1 MSSRHAERLARARC
15 ALEGLS
21 VADAFGQSLSV
32 PPAVLARILA
42 TRRLPAAPWYFTD
55 DTNMALSVYHVL
67 SRHAGIDQ
75 DRLARSLA
83 EHYDRSRGYSIAM
96 RSLLPALR
104 QGASWRKLT
113 PTLYGR
119 QGAYGSEAA
128 VRAALVGAYFADDL
142 PAAVD
147 HACASAQ
154 VTHSHPEAVAGAVAV
169 AAATALA
176 WQGRNANP
184 QPGYRQFLGNLILVV
199 PFSKVREGL
208 RRARDLPADAAVEM
222 VVAEL
227 GNGSRATAQDTVP
240 FALWCAARHLNDYA
254 EALWLAAS
262 GMGDIDATCAIA
274 GAVVVMVNGVGGIP
288 AAWLA
293 SREPLPDWAFNGPA
307 GR

>member
-32 PPAVLARILA
+32 PTPVLARILA
-42 TRRLPAAPWYFTD
+42 ARRLPAPPWYFSD
-55 DTNMALSVYHVL
+55 NTNMALSVYHVL
-67 SRHAGIDQ
+67 SRHAGIEQ

-83 EHYDRSRGYSIAM
+83 EHYDRARGYGLAM

-104 QGASWRKLT
+104 QGASWRKLA

-142 PAAVD
+142 PAAVE
-147 HACASAQ
+147 HATASAT
-154 VTHSHPEAVAGAVAV
+154 VTHSHPEAVAGAIAV

-176 WQGRNANP
+176 WQGRNASP
-184 QPGYRQFLGNLILVV
+184 QPVYRQFLGNLMLLV
-199 PFSKVREGL
+199 PLSKVREGL

-240 FALWCAARHLNDYA
+240 FALWCATRHLNDYA

-274 GAVVVMVNGVGGIP
+274 GAVVVMINGVGGIP

-293 SREPLPDWAFNGPA
+293 SREPLPTWAFEGPV
-307 GR
+307 R

>member
-32 PPAVLARILA
+32 PAPVLARVLTA
-42 TRRLPAAPWYFTD
+42 RRLPAPPWYFSD
-55 DTNMALSVYHVL
+55 NTNMALSVYHVL
-67 SRHAGIDQ
+67 SRHAGIEQ

-83 EHYDRSRGYSIAM
+83 EHYDRARGYSLGM

-104 QGASWRKLT
+104 QGASWRKLA

-142 PAAVD
+142 PAAVE
-147 HACASAQ
+147 HATASAT
-154 VTHSHPEAVAGAVAV
+154 VTHSHPEAIAGAVAV

-176 WQGRNANP
+176 WQGHKASP
-184 QPGYRQFLGNLILVV
+184 QPGHRQFLGNVMLLV
-199 PFSKVREGL
+199 PPGKVREGL
-208 RRARDLPADAAVEM
+208 RRARDLPADAPVEM
-222 VVAEL
+222 AVAEL

-240 FALWCAARHLNDYA
+240 FALWCAVLHLDDYA
-254 EALWLAAS
+254 EALWLTAS
-262 GMGDIDATCAIA
+262 GMGDITTTCAIA
-274 GAVVVMVNGVGGIP
+274 GAVVVMVTGVGGIP
-288 AAWLA
+288 ATWLA
-293 SREPLPDWAFNGPA
+293 SREPLPSWAFQGPV
-307 GR
+307 R

>member
-32 PPAVLARILA
+32 PPAVLTRILA
-42 TRRLPAAPWYFTD
+42 ARRLPAAPWYFTD
-55 DTNMALSVYHVL
+55 DTNMALSVYYVL

-75 DRLARSLA
+75 ERLARSLA
-83 EHYDRSRGYSIAM
+83 EHYDRSRGYSLAM

-154 VTHSHPEAVAGAVAV
+154 VTHSHPEAIAGAVAV
-169 AAATALA
+169 AVATALA
-176 WQGRNANP
+176 WQQRHAP
-184 QPGYRQFLGNLILVV
+184 SPRQFLGHVMLLV
-199 PFSKVREGL
+199 PPSKVREGL
-208 RRARDLPADAAVEM
+208 RRARDLPPDAAVEM

-240 FALWCAARHLNDYA
+240 FALWCAARHLNDFA
-254 EALWLAAS
+254 EALWLAVS
-262 GMGDIDATCAIA
+262 GMGDLDTICAIA
-274 GAVVVMVNGVGGIP
+274 GAVVVMANGVGAIP
-288 AAWLA
+288 PGWLI
-293 SREPLPDWAFNGPA
+293 SREELPGWAFNGPT
-307 GR
+307 R

>member
-32 PPAVLARILA
+32 PPAVLTRILTA
-42 TRRLPAAPWYFTD
+42 RRLPTPPWYFSD
-55 DTNMALSVYHVL
+55 NTNMALSVYHVL
-67 SRHAGIDQ
+67 SRHAGIEQ

-83 EHYDRSRGYSIAM
+83 EHYDRARGYGLAM

-104 QGASWRKLT
+104 QGASWRKLA

-169 AAATALA
+169 AVATALA
-176 WQGRNANP
+176 WQQRHSTPLPA
-184 QPGYRQFLGNLILVV
+184 YRPFLGHVMLLV
-199 PFSKVREGL
+199 PPSKVREGL
-208 RRARDLPADAAVEM
+208 RRARDLPPDASVEM
-222 VVAEL
+222 VVAAL
-227 GNGSRATAQDTVP
+227 GNGSRGTAQDTVP
-240 FALWCAARHLNDYA
+240 FALWCAARHLGDYA
-254 EALWLAAS
+254 ETLWLAVS

-293 SREPLPDWAFNGPA
+293 SREPLPAWAFEGPV
-307 GR
+307 R